1 MKNLFFALL
10 LVLGVGLG
18 FFLYYYWQNH
28 DDLTEK
34 TIFETKEIVSEALV
48 ASEDL
53 SASAENVE
61 GETIVS
67 EESEEKLV
75 PADTPQA
82 TLPEE
87 MVDQEKNDSV
97 LADPLVLPSEFK
109 LKVLFATQAPT
120 ENWDMPYQEACEEA
134 SLIMAY
140 YYFANKT
147 LNRPIMNEEIL
158 KLVKWEENTFG
169 YYKDTTLA
177 ETARIAEEYFN
188 LEVEINYNVTVDH
201 LKQQLVKGNL
211 IILPFAGRML
221 ENPYFSGEGPLFH
234 MAVVK
239 GYDSKNFIMNDPGLL
254 RLGENFKYSYK
265 NLIDSVHDWNG
276 GDVNNGQKVMLIVKG
291 LKK

>member
-10 LVLGVGLG
+10 LVLGIGLG

-34 TIFETKEIVSEALV
+34 TVFETQEIISETVGDATDDNSSAEIVDEEV
-48 ASEDL
+48 
-53 SASAENVE
+53 
-61 GETIVS
+61 IVPA
-67 EESEEKLV
+67 ESEE
-75 PADTPQA
+75 
-82 TLPEE
+82 LPVVNTEE
-87 MVDQEKNDSV
+87 PLDEKVGDQENQENQ
-97 LADPLVLPSEFK
+97 LADPIILPTEFK

-120 ENWDMPYQEACEEA
+120 EDWGMPYQEACEEA
-134 SLIMAY
+134 SLIMTY

-158 KLVKWEENTFG
+158 KLVKWQEDTFG

-177 ETARIAEEYFN
+177 ETGRIAEEYFN
-188 LEVEINYNVTVDH
+188 MEVEISYDVTVDH
-201 LKQQLVKGNL
+201 LKQQLLKGNL
-211 IILPFAGRML
+211 IILPFTGRML

-276 GDVNNGQKVMLIVKG
+276 GDVNNGKKVMLIVKG